1 MSVKISLSITKTKDT
16 QNGRNT
22 DNESKRSRSIE
33 NNHQIETK
41 ALTVEEG
48 SELMGNS
55 LRQTYQV
62 LKKIKDEGSAGII
75 HKLREENLTV
85 DIRKG

>member
-1 MSVKISLSITKTKDT
+1 MEGILTMSQKEVDRLKII
-16 QNGRNT
+16 N
-22 DNESKRSRSIE
+22 
-33 NNHQIETK
+33 QIETK

>member
-16 QNGRNT
+16 QDGRNT

-55 LRQTYQV
+55 LRQTYRV
-62 LKKIKDEGSAGII
+62 LKKIKDGGSAGII